1 MHAMAL
7 SLVQQGVIDVRNLH
21 QYKFEFMF
29 KNDDSFIHFFWA
41 DYYLFYTF
49 LLIIMIVNADNI
61 L

>member
-1 MHAMAL
+1 
-7 SLVQQGVIDVRNLH
+7 
-21 QYKFEFMF
+21 MF
-29 KNDDSFIHFFWA
+29 KNDDSFILFFWA